1 MTLRGFE
8 EKQGT
13 EKGNERRWWS
23 GGKQEE
29 EEGRLGRKA
38 RGRERKREVEGVER
52 EQGKIRRVVLLSGE
66 WKRLGAGGL
75 EQVITSGCG
84 ADAARAGP
92 S

>member
-1 MTLRGFE
+1 MTLRGSR
-8 EKQGT
+8 KR
-13 EKGNERRWWS
+13 ERRKGTKGTVVEWS

-29 EEGRLGRKA
+29 EGRPGSKVSE
-38 RGRERKREVEGVER
+38 RELEGVEREKR
-52 EQGKIRRVVLLSGE
+52 EQGKIRRVVLLCE
-66 WKRLGAGGL
+66 RLGAGGL

>member
-38 RGRERKREVEGVER
+38 RGRERERGGRSGKRARKNKKSGSPLGRVEEVG
-52 EQGKIRRVVLLSGE
+52 SG
-66 WKRLGAGGL
+66 W
-75 EQVITSGCG
+75 
-84 ADAARAGP
+84 P
-92 S
+92 

>member
-1 MTLRGFE
+1 MAENRKKKKEG
-8 EKQGT
+8 
-13 EKGNERRWWS
+13 WA
-23 GGKQEE
+23 GKR
-29 EEGRLGRKA
+29 EEGR
-38 RGRERKREVEGVER
+38 EREVEGMER